1 MVKGRLILSS
11 FIVIAGL
18 SAVVHLYPS
27 EEKKIKKQF
36 SLLAKWISV
45 EQNENVF
52 TIAYKMKSLGDLFT
66 DKVNLKIPDYNLSG
80 GYSRSDIISYTG
92 RARLPFSQFTLQFY
106 DFQIAFPDSETARV
120 TVTGRITGKW
130 LQGEG
135 LEETREL
142 EWILKKVGKEWLFR
156 EMEVAEVLKK

>member
-1 MVKGRLILSS
+1 MVKGRLILSG
-11 FIVIAGL
+11 FILIAGL
-18 SAVVHLYPS
+18 LAVVHLYPS

-52 TIAYKMKSLGDLFT
+52 TIAHKMKNMGDLFT
-66 DKVNLKIPDYNLSG
+66 DKVNLKIPDYHLSG
-80 GYSRSDIISYTG
+80 EYSRSDIISYAS
-92 RARLPFSQFTLQFY
+92 RARLPFSQFTLQFH
-106 DFQIAFPDSETARV
+106 DFHMAFPDSETVRV

-130 LQGEG
+130 LKEEA

-142 EWILKKVGKEWLFR
+142 DWILKKVGKEWLFR
-156 EMEVAEVLKK
+156 EMEVVEVLKK